1 VLHFVIWTCITVPPN
16 FRWQQWLERRFPT
29 YYEEDRVDLGK
40 REGDEKVG
48 VVSGFLSRDRQEES
62 GLALH

>member
-1 VLHFVIWTCITVPPN
+1 MPPN
-16 FRWQQWLERRFPT
+16 FSWQQWLERRFPA